1 MKDLRT
7 EHKQQLA
14 SLKAALH
21 GNTLRLKVR
30 KKTISNLFRYEGRN
44 LSEYKE
50 VDLRAFNKP
59 LYIDTK
65 NQTLEV
71 QGLTTYESIVDFC
84 LPHGFLPTITPELK
98 HITIGGAM
106 VGIGIESNCYHYGFV
121 HDGLIEADVL
131 LPDGKIVT
139 VDSRGK
145 YKDLFYALP
154 NSYGSLGYILRAKIR
169 LRSVKPYVRLHT
181 KKIANT
187 KDLITALKDASQEK
201 HIEHIES
208 LVYNKNRMFMTV
220 GEEIDKPDKLTS
232 IYGKNLFYK
241 EISREG
247 VIDLTTK
254 DYIFRYDP
262 EWFWN
267 IPQDGIYQLYRKI
280 SPKRFRN
287 SGFFTRYN
295 KLVAKLKGKVPNQ
308 VEDEN
313 LEMLIQDWEVPWRH
327 AKSLLDFALD
337 NVDLEWRPWLITLIK
352 TSAKATNY
360 PMEKNEL
367 YLNLGCYSFAVK
379 QKGAEKYHNTKIMDE
394 YCFTHNGIKM
404 LYSSTFLPEAEFNA
418 IYNGAAYAK
427 VKAKYDPKQLQPSLY
442 EKTVKA
448 A

>member
-1 MKDLRT
+1 MKDLRK

-14 SLKAALH
+14 ELKTALR
-21 GNTLRLKVR
+21 GNTSRLKV
-30 KKTISNLFRYEGRN
+30 KKKSISNLFRYEGRT
-44 LSEYKE
+44 LREYKE

-65 NQTLEV
+65 NKTLEV

-84 LPHGFLPTITPELK
+84 LPYGCLPTITPELK

-106 VGIGIESNCYHYGFV
+106 VGIGIESNCYRYGFV

-131 LPDGKIVT
+131 LPDGKIIT
-139 VDSRGK
+139 VDGNNR

-154 NSYGSLGYILRAKIR
+154 NSYGSLGYILRAKIK
-169 LRSVKPYVRLHT
+169 LRAVKPYVRLYT
-181 KKIANT
+181 KRFNNS
-187 KDLITALKDASQEK
+187 KDLVNALEEATHLK

-208 LVYNKNRMFMTV
+208 LVYSKNRMYMTL
-220 GEEIDKPDKLTS
+220 GEEIDKPNKLTS

-241 EISREG
+241 AISRQG

-267 IPQDGIYQLYRKI
+267 IPQNGIYQLYRRI

-295 KLVAKLKGKVPNQ
+295 RLAAKIKGKVPNQ
-308 VEDEN
+308 VEDDN

-327 AKSLLDFALD
+327 AKSMLDFALEK
-337 NVDLEWRPWLITLIK
+337 VDLEWRPWLITLIK
-352 TSAKATNY
+352 TPAKATSY

-404 LYSSTFLPEAEFNA
+404 LYSSTFLSEDDFGKV
-418 IYNGAAYAK
+418 YNTAAYTK
-427 VKAKYDPKQLQPSLY
+427 VKTKYDQKGLQPTLY
-442 EKTVKA
+442 EKTVRA
-448 A
+448 Y